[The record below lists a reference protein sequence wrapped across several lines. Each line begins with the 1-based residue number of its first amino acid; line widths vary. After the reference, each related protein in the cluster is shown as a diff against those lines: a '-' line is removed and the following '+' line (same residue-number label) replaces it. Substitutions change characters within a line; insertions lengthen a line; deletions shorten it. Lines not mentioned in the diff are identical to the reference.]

1 MKRLRITL
9 TPGQTKGANT
19 ISIEEAIKELE
30 KYRDSLE
37 LKCDIFMRR
46 LADIGVNAAMLTL
59 ATKGQGDAERSA
71 KFAVEIHTA
80 EGIVQ
85 GRITITSTPH
95 INQDGRV
102 FYPHLAWEFG
112 AGNYFN
118 AVNHPKAG
126 ELGFGPGTFP
136 GQTHV
141 PEPGF
146 WYYRDENGDPIR
158 SYGTQ
163 ATMPMYTASK
173 VMIEEIEVIAR
184 EVFSGQ

>member
-1 MKRLRITL
+1 MK
-9 TPGQTKGANT
+9 T
-19 ISIEEAIKELE
+19 IKVDISKQKSIQDAIKELE
-30 KYRDSLE
+30 RYRDSLIDKNE
-37 LKCDIFMRR
+37 VFVRR
-46 LADIGVNAAMLTL
+46 LAEIGVNSAMMTL

-71 KFAVEIHTA
+71 SFNVEFVTTEGVTA
-80 EGIVQ
+80 GK
-85 GRITITSTPH
+85 ITITSTPH

-118 AVNHPKAG
+118 VGAHPKAG
-126 ELGFGPGTFP
+126 ELGLGPGTFP
-136 GQTHV
+136 DQTHV

-146 WYYRDENGDPIR
+146 WYYRDENGDPVR

-163 ATMPMYTASK
+163 ATMPMYNASK
-173 VMIEEIEVIAR
+173 AIIEEIEQIAR